1 MKRLSPL
8 VLDFLDNHPAD
19 CARVLE
25 QFSTDTACSLIRSIK
40 PARAAPVIA
49 CMVTSYGSEC
59 IDTLDIQS
67 AVSILTEMK
76 TPQAARLLRA
86 MDRVKSRK
94 ILDILPSHVRNNI
107 NAALRYPDQT
117 VGRIMDSNP
126 FSLPESITISDAL
139 KRVKN
144 LRERT
149 LNELFVVDDD
159 HQLTGVIYVADLLS
173 AAGPSSLQT
182 ITKRDVPCLS
192 TRMSL
197 HAAAVHLGWQTFSAL
212 PVVGK
217 DHVLSGILKSSAL
230 MQVLAENH
238 NKRESAHAL
247 NELFSLTE
255 MYWIVMS
262 ELINSVAGDRTQ
274 ERGVRD

>member
-1 MKRLSPL
+1 MKRPSPL

-25 QFSTDTACSLIRSIK
+25 QFPADTACSLIRSIK
-40 PARAAPVIA
+40 PGRAAPVIA

-59 IDTLDIQS
+59 LDRLAIQS

-86 MDRVKSRK
+86 MDRVKSKK
-94 ILDILPSHVRNNI
+94 ILEMLPSHVRNNI
-107 NAALRYPDQT
+107 QAALRYPDQT

-126 FSLPESITISDAL
+126 FSLPESISISDAL
-139 KRVKN
+139 KRVKK
-144 LRERT
+144 LRERI

-159 HQLTGVIYVADLLS
+159 HKLTGVTYVANLLS
-173 AAGPSSLQT
+173 AAGSSPLQA
-182 ITKRDVPCLS
+182 IIKSDVPCLS

-197 HAAAVHLGWQTFSAL
+197 NTAAVHTGWQTFSAL
-212 PVVGK
+212 PVVGT
-217 DHVLSGILKSSAL
+217 DYVLSGILRSSIL
-230 MQVLAENH
+230 MQVLAENDS
-238 NKRESAHAL
+238 NRESAHVL
-247 NELFSLTE
+247 NDLFSLTK

-262 ELINSVAGDRTQ
+262 ELIDSVAGNRAEQ
-274 ERGVRD
+274 GGMRD

>member
-139 KRVKN
+139 KRVK
-144 LRERT
+144 
-149 LNELFVVDDD
+149 VDDD